1 MNAIKKIGTIILL
14 VCWHVLS
21 HAQTDAM
28 ARLDTN
34 SLLIGD
40 QTVLELSF
48 SCPADYTVHWPMIN
62 DTIIKEIE
70 VVKHSKLESIPGENK
85 RSMLYRQ
92 SYTIT
97 SFDSG
102 FYAIPPILIGY
113 KTPGDTTL
121 KFDETD
127 ALLLEVNSIPVS
139 MEADIKDIKEPMR
152 APFTFREALPFILI
166 FLGLLLAGFLGWY
179 YIRKRKKAEPIFKA
193 PPARKI
199 PADQAAL
206 EALEALRFRKLWQ
219 QGEIKQY
226 HTELTD
232 IIREYLWSNFNIH
245 AHEFTTEEI
254 MAAVINT
261 KANAQARE
269 KLHQALVLADMVKF
283 AKMQPLPVEHDGSLN
298 NAIDFIKET
307 RHLNKQV
314 DAGGPEPP
322 TFPVIT
328 EADTTKE
335 SVNDAV
341 VSEKGKE
348 AGDVE

>member
-1 MNAIKKIGTIILL
+1 ML

-21 HAQTDAM
+21 HAQTNAT

-40 QTVLELSF
+40 QTVLELTF
-48 SCPADYTVHWPMIN
+48 SCPADYTVHWPMIT
-62 DTIIKEIE
+62 DTITKAIE
-70 VVKHSKLESIPGENK
+70 VIKHSKLESIPGED
-85 RSMLYRQ
+85 RASMLYRQ
-92 SYTIT
+92 SYTVT

-127 ALLLEVNSIPVS
+127 ALLLEVNTVPVS
-139 MEADIKDIKEPMR
+139 MEADIKDIKDPMR

-166 FLGLLLAGFLGWY
+166 FLGLLLVGFLGWY

-193 PPARKI
+193 PPARKV

-206 EALEALRFRKLWQ
+206 EALETLRFKKLWQ

-232 IIREYLWSNFNIH
+232 ILREYLWSNFNIH
-245 AHEFTTEEI
+245 AHEYTTEEI
-254 MAAVINT
+254 MVAVINT
-261 KANAQARE
+261 KANVQARE
-269 KLHQALVLADMVKF
+269 KLHQTLILADMVKF
-283 AKMQPLPVEHDGSLN
+283 AKMQPLPVEHDASLN
-298 NAIDFIKET
+298 NAIDFVKET
-307 RHLNKQV
+307 RHLNRE
-314 DAGGPEPP
+314 EPADHIEQEQ
-322 TFPVIT
+322 FVLQA
-328 EADTTKE
+328 EAVAQKE
-335 SVNDAV
+335 PGNDKISA
-341 VSEKGKE
+341 ETGKE
-348 AGDVE
+348 ANDVE